1 MSLRRIATLSCGT
14 ALMASA
20 LALSGLSGCKASA
33 SFQAGSEDPETPK
46 KEPPPPPPPPAP
58 KKEEP
63 KPEPAPTAEPKKE
76 EPKPEP
82 EKKEEGVTTKGNTIK
97 LPGNIVFD
105 TGAATLKKDVGNEE
119 ILDQLKKYL
128 DENKKVTLL
137 RIEGHTDNVGKPPDN
152 LKLSGERALTIKKYL
167 VSHGIDE
174 KRIVAV
180 GFGES
185 KPIGDNNTEEGRAQ
199 NRRTEF
205 KIAEVNGK
213 AYMGLDTKGGGT
225 EFK

>member
-1 MSLRRIATLSCGT
+1 MSLRRIATLSGGLSLT
-14 ALMASA
+14 LAATV
-20 LALSGLSGCKASA
+20 ALSAFSGCKASA

-58 KKEEP
+58 KEAPKAEE
-63 KPEPAPTAEPKKE
+63 KKE
-76 EPKPEP
+76 EPAPAAEEP
-82 EKKEEGVTTKGNTIK
+82 KEEKKDETGITTKGNTIK
-97 LPGNIVFD
+97 LPGNIVFE
-105 TGAATLKKDVGNEE
+105 TGKATLQANAGNEE
-119 ILDQLKKYL
+119 ILDQLKAYL
-128 DENKKVTLL
+128 DKNEKVTLM
-137 RIEGHTDNVGKPPDN
+137 RVEGHTDNVGKPPDN

-167 VSHGIDE
+167 VGKGIAE

-185 KPIGDNNTEEGRAQ
+185 KPVADNATEEGKAQ

-213 AYMGLDTKGGGT
+213 PYLGMDPKAGGT

>member
-1 MSLRRIATLSCGT
+1 MSLRKITALSCGI
-14 ALMASA
+14 ALCFSV
-20 LALSGLSGCKASA
+20 LGGCKASA
-33 SFQAGSEDPETPK
+33 SFSAGGDDGKTPN
-46 KEPPPPPPPPAP
+46 EAPPPPPPPPAP
-58 KKEEP
+58 KKPKKEAAEEP
-63 KPEPAPTAEPKKE
+63 KKTEPVAEEKETPKE
-76 EPKPEP
+76 E
-82 EKKEEGVTTKGNTIK
+82 EKKASAVTTKGNTIT

-105 TGAATLKKDVGNEE
+105 TGAATLKSGAGNEE
-119 ILDQLKKYL
+119 ILEQLRAYL
-128 DENKKVTLL
+128 EENPKVTLM

-167 VSHGIDE
+167 VDKKIDA
-174 KRIVAV
+174 KRIIAI

-185 KPIGDNNTEEGRAQ
+185 KPVADNATDEGKAQ

-213 AYMGLDTKGGGT
+213 PYLGMDAKAGGT